1 MMPALFH
8 TLRRESWTVVDGGS
22 TFLEKQNRHMVLK
35 QNGGGFHRILWGPR
49 VLQFETHS
57 PIKNIGHCKASRL
70 VTYTQVTCGRSVL
83 PSRHRQST
91 GKRTDCLGHRDDKRR
106 MTGLK
111 QYRTSVMFV
120 TLLQISTQHGYGPR
134 SSSPPSPLLRLLLP

>member
-8 TLRRESWTVVDGGS
+8 TWAAGVVDWLTVVRP
-22 TFLEKQNRHMVLK
+22 FLEKQNRHMVLK

-70 VTYTQVTCGRSVL
+70 VTYTQVTCGRSVQL
-83 PSRHRQST
+83 DTDRAQASE
-91 GKRTDCLGHRDDKRR
+91 RTASGIG
-106 MTGLK
+106 MTSG
-111 QYRTSVMFV
+111 
-120 TLLQISTQHGYGPR
+120 G
-134 SSSPPSPLLRLLLP
+134 